1 MRNLKK
7 KVVVFA
13 TAASLA
19 VVSMTGC
26 ASFENA
32 DTVATVGGDKIPAG
46 VANFYARYQQGM
58 IETNLGS
65 MLGDNMWTQEVSEG
79 KTYEDNVKDSVM
91 DALQQMY
98 ILEDHM
104 AEYEVVLTDEEKSA
118 IQEAAKKFDEG
129 NELEAKELVSG
140 ETEYVERVLTLLTIQ
155 KKMTDAVTKDV
166 STEVSDEEAAQKS
179 MQYVSFP
186 YTTTD
191 EEGNSKTLTDEEK
204 AALKETAAAFLE
216 GAKAAEDFAAYAT
229 EQGKEAQTATFDSE
243 STSPAA
249 ELIAAAD
256 SLGVGGFT
264 DVIETENGLY
274 VAKVTSLLD
283 RDATD
288 AKKETIVNSRKSEKF
303 NGVYDGWKKD
313 TKIKVNKDVWAK
325 VDFQDVGV
333 TVKQNE
339 EEPYTEYLRRQLS
352 FTESCFFHIVSA
364 EVIVYEWNFNG
375 TIWNTW
381 NLSHNSF
388 RSSGDFLCQTGSQR
402 KSAVWIFRI
411 CRGSYDS
418 CVRVVAAASG
428 D

>member
-118 IQEAAKKFDEG
+118 IQEEAKKFDEG

-166 STEVSDEEAAQKS
+166 STEVSDEEAAQKTRQAGGWAS
-179 MQYVSFP
+179 PAGHGGQSLSRHPCNHRRSAVESFR
-186 YTTTD
+186 
-191 EEGNSKTLTDEEK
+191 LRC
-204 AALKETAAAFLE
+204 
-216 GAKAAEDFAAYAT
+216 
-229 EQGKEAQTATFDSE
+229 QQTA
-243 STSPAA
+243 
-249 ELIAAAD
+249 
-256 SLGVGGFT
+256 V
-264 DVIETENGLY
+264 
-274 VAKVTSLLD
+274 
-283 RDATD
+283 
-288 AKKETIVNSRKSEKF
+288 
-303 NGVYDGWKKD
+303 
-313 TKIKVNKDVWAK
+313 
-325 VDFQDVGV
+325 
-333 TVKQNE
+333 
-339 EEPYTEYLRRQLS
+339 
-352 FTESCFFHIVSA
+352 
-364 EVIVYEWNFNG
+364 
-375 TIWNTW
+375 
-381 NLSHNSF
+381 
-388 RSSGDFLCQTGSQR
+388 
-402 KSAVWIFRI
+402 RI
-411 CRGSYDS
+411 CRIDHHQLYHHGTYRSF
-418 CVRVVAAASG
+418 RPRQ
-428 D
+428 

>member
-91 DALQQMY
+91 DVLQQMY

-303 NGVYDGWKKD
+303 NEVYDGWKKD

-339 EEPYTEYLRRQLS
+339 EEPYTE
-352 FTESCFFHIVSA
+352 
-364 EVIVYEWNFNG
+364 
-375 TIWNTW
+375 
-381 NLSHNSF
+381 
-388 RSSGDFLCQTGSQR
+388 
-402 KSAVWIFRI
+402 
-411 CRGSYDS
+411 
-418 CVRVVAAASG
+418 
-428 D
+428 

>member
-104 AEYEVVLTDEEKSA
+104 AEYEGVLTDEEKSA

-166 STEVSDEEAAQKS
+166 ST
-179 MQYVSFP
+179 
-186 YTTTD
+186 
-191 EEGNSKTLTDEEK
+191 DEEK
-204 AALKETAAAFLE
+204 AALKETAAAFME

-303 NGVYDGWKKD
+303 NEVYDGWKKD

-339 EEPYTEYLRRQLS
+339 EEPYTE
-352 FTESCFFHIVSA
+352 
-364 EVIVYEWNFNG
+364 
-375 TIWNTW
+375 
-381 NLSHNSF
+381 
-388 RSSGDFLCQTGSQR
+388 
-402 KSAVWIFRI
+402 
-411 CRGSYDS
+411 
-418 CVRVVAAASG
+418 
-428 D
+428 

>member
-166 STEVSDEEAAQKS
+166 STEVSDEEAAQKG

-303 NGVYDGWKKD
+303 NEVYDGWKKD

-339 EEPYTEYLRRQLS
+339 EEPYTE
-352 FTESCFFHIVSA
+352 
-364 EVIVYEWNFNG
+364 
-375 TIWNTW
+375 
-381 NLSHNSF
+381 
-388 RSSGDFLCQTGSQR
+388 
-402 KSAVWIFRI
+402 
-411 CRGSYDS
+411 
-418 CVRVVAAASG
+418 
-428 D
+428 